1 MIRHPALLAVLGL
14 IYSVYPGY
22 IVAQDMNAMDA
33 NMGSIPMHMGHDMM
47 QNSPFVSPGTMPD
60 MMQNNPFVS
69 SGILPSH
76 NPSPPNGIP
85 NSRNPGSRPGTPLV
99 VLPMPANGMSGINTP
114 YGFQFPGSYMPSG
127 TPLHR
132 YNGYVVCDQ
141 PDLSKGTTKGATS
154 GTTAQRIVKITSTRS
169 PSAPGYQQ
177 PCPVY
182 TINGEIQQ
190 SKGYTTT
197 TTSSIPNAAGER
209 Q

>member
-1 MIRHPALLAVLGL
+1 MIRHPALLTALGL
-14 IYSVYPGY
+14 IYSGYPGY

-33 NMGSIPMHMGHDMM
+33 NMGSVPMHMGHDMM
-47 QNSPFVSPGTMPD
+47 QNS
-60 MMQNNPFVS
+60 PFVS

-85 NSRNPGSRPGTPLV
+85 NSRSPGSRPGTPLM
-99 VLPMPANGMSGINTP
+99 VLPMPANSMSGINTP

-132 YNGYVVCDQ
+132 YNGYVVCDP
-141 PDLSKGTTKGATS
+141 PDLSKGTTKGATT

-190 SKGYTTT
+190 PKGYTGYTTT
-197 TTSSIPNAAGER
+197 TTSSIPNAGGER